1 MLGEGLKLVADECT
15 NALCD
20 LRNVELIVNAQG
32 ITSPADRVLKKSKTE
47 VPISLFNKTRW
58 QEAVCLCAFLL
69 HCFLLAY

>member
-1 MLGEGLKLVADECT
+1 
-15 NALCD
+15 
-20 LRNVELIVNAQG
+20 
-32 ITSPADRVLKKSKTE
+32 